1 MFGTDPW
8 WLVVIKAV
16 FCFAFLMVTVL
27 FSIVWERKVV
37 AWMQLRIG
45 PNRHGPWGMLQSL
58 ADGIKLMLKEDVI
71 VKRADKVVY
80 VLAPIVAAVPAFM
93 AIAVIPFG
101 PSGNEVSIFGHRTAM
116 QLTDLPIA
124 MLYIL
129 AVASVGIYG
138 IVLAGWSSGSTY
150 PLLGGLRSC
159 AQMISYEIA
168 MGAAFASVFLYSG
181 SMSTSKIVEAQHDR
195 WFIILLPVSFII
207 YIVTMVGETNRAPFD
222 MPESEGDLVG
232 GFNTE
237 YSSIKFAMFMLAEYV
252 NMVTVSAVST
262 TLFLGGWRAPWP
274 ISTFWEGANHGW
286 WPMLWFVVKVQLLL
300 FFFIW
305 LRGTLPR
312 VRYDQL
318 MKLGWK
324 ILIPVSVVWLMLVAT
339 VRALRNDGYDF
350 NSLLLSVAGAV
361 IAILLISF
369 VVDIFRDRSAKGAGA
384 EPAPEPGP
392 AFDPMAGGFP
402 VPPLPGQ
409 TLPPVPRRRPRHE
422 RELVVSG
429 GRILRVTAV
438 RWAQVR
444 VTERRLTVPESSEP
458 SGEKFQNPV
467 AGFGVTFKA
476 MFKKRLTEQY
486 PEQQKVTAPRFH
498 GRHQLNRHPDGLEK
512 CVGCELCA
520 WACPAD
526 AIYVEGADNTDE
538 ERYSPGERYGRVYQI
553 NYARCILCGLCIEA
567 CPTRALTMTNE
578 FELANTTRESL
589 IYTKSELLAGLEEG
603 MVDTPHAIFPGM
615 DEQDYYRGLVTEVA
629 PGTERQ
635 VAVSKGEKP
644 SDGDN
649 ENNGAAQE
657 VDA

>member
-1 MFGTDPW
+1 MSRYLAAEDLSMFGADPW

-58 ADGIKLMLKEDVI
+58 ADGVKLMLKEDVI
-71 VKRADKVVY
+71 VQRADKVVY
-80 VLAPIVAAVPAFM
+80 VLAPIVAAIPAFM

-101 PSGNEVSIFGHRTAM
+101 PSGNEISIFGHRTAM

-181 SMSTSKIVEAQHDR
+181 SMSTSAIVEAQQDR
-195 WFIILLPVSFII
+195 WYIILLPVSFII
-207 YIVTMVGETNRAPFD
+207 YVITMVGETNRAPFD

-237 YSSIKFAMFMLAEYV
+237 YSSIKFALFMLAEYV
-252 NMVTVSAVST
+252 NMVTVSAVTT

-286 WPMLWFVVKVQLLL
+286 WPLLWFVIKVQLLL

-324 ILIPVSVVWLMLVAT
+324 VLIPVSVVWLMLVAT
-339 VRALRNDGYDF
+339 MRTLRNENYGFADIALYIGGGVLAL
-350 NSLLLSVAGAV
+350 LLLSFVAEM
-361 IAILLISF
+361 
-369 VVDIFRDRSAKGAGA
+369 FREKSKAAA
-384 EPAPEPGP
+384 EPAEQP
-392 AFDPMAGGFP
+392 AGFDPMAGGFP

-409 TLPPVPRRRPRHE
+409 ELPPVPRRRSRQE
-422 RELVVSG
+422 RELIVSG
-429 GRILRVTAV
+429 G
-438 RWAQVR
+438 
-444 VTERRLTVPESSEP
+444 
-458 SGEKFQNPV
+458 
-467 AGFGVTFKA
+467 
-476 MFKKRLTEQY
+476 
-486 PEQQKVTAPRFH
+486 
-498 GRHQLNRHPDGLEK
+498 
-512 CVGCELCA
+512 
-520 WACPAD
+520 
-526 AIYVEGADNTDE
+526 TD
-538 ERYSPGERYGRVYQI
+538 
-553 NYARCILCGLCIEA
+553 
-567 CPTRALTMTNE
+567 T
-578 FELANTTRESL
+578 
-589 IYTKSELLAGLEEG
+589 
-603 MVDTPHAIFPGM
+603 H
-615 DEQDYYRGLVTEVA
+615 
-629 PGTERQ
+629 
-635 VAVSKGEKP
+635 
-644 SDGDN
+644 SDGPLTGSTDGK
-649 ENNGAAQE
+649 EASDG
-657 VDA
+657 

>member
-1 MFGTDPW
+1 MTALAQVAEAQRSVLAAEDLSMFGTDPW
-8 WLVVIKAV
+8 WLVAIKAV
-16 FCFAFLMVTVL
+16 FCFAFLMITVL

-58 ADGIKLMLKEDVI
+58 ADGIKLMLKEDLI

-80 VLAPIVAAVPAFM
+80 VLAPIVAAIPAFM

-101 PSGNEVSIFGHRTAM
+101 PSNNEVSIFGQRTAM

-181 SMSTSKIVEAQHDR
+181 SMSTSAIVEAQADR
-195 WFIILLPVSFII
+195 WYIILLPVSFII
-207 YIVTMVGETNRAPFD
+207 YVVTMVGETNRAPFD

-252 NMVTVSAVST
+252 NMVTVSAVSV
-262 TLFLGGWRAPWP
+262 TLFLGGWRAPYP

-286 WPMLWFVVKVQLLL
+286 WPMLWFVIKVQLLL

-324 ILIPVSVVWLMLVAT
+324 VLIPVSVVWLMLVAT
-339 VRALRNDGYDF
+339 VRALRNENYDF
-350 NSLLLSVAGAV
+350 QQIVLYVGGAV
-361 IAILLISF
+361 IAVLLLSF
-369 VVDIFRDRSAKGAGA
+369 VADMFRNKKEQEAEAAKG
-384 EPAPEPGP
+384 EPP

-409 TLPPVPRRRPRHE
+409 ELPPVPRRRPRRE
-422 RELVVSG
+422 RELIVSG
-429 GRILRVTAV
+429 G
-438 RWAQVR
+438 
-444 VTERRLTVPESSEP
+444 
-458 SGEKFQNPV
+458 
-467 AGFGVTFKA
+467 
-476 MFKKRLTEQY
+476 
-486 PEQQKVTAPRFH
+486 
-498 GRHQLNRHPDGLEK
+498 PDTQGD
-512 CVGCELCA
+512 G
-520 WACPAD
+520 
-526 AIYVEGADNTDE
+526 
-538 ERYSPGERYGRVYQI
+538 S
-553 NYARCILCGLCIEA
+553 
-567 CPTRALTMTNE
+567 
-578 FELANTTRESL
+578 
-589 IYTKSELLAGLEEG
+589 
-603 MVDTPHAIFPGM
+603 
-615 DEQDYYRGLVTEVA
+615 
-629 PGTERQ
+629 
-635 VAVSKGEKP
+635 
-644 SDGDN
+644 SDGKEADD
-649 ENNGAAQE
+649 
-657 VDA
+657 V

>member
-1 MFGTDPW
+1 MTALAQLASAQQTVLAAEDLSMFGRDPW
-8 WLVVIKAV
+8 WLVLLKAV

-27 FSIVWERKVV
+27 VAIVWERKVV

-58 ADGIKLMLKEDVI
+58 ADGIKLMLKEDLV

-80 VLAPIVAAVPAFM
+80 ILAPILAAIPAFM

-101 PSGNEVSIFGHRTAM
+101 PAGNEVSIFGHRTTM

-124 MLYIL
+124 ILYIL

-150 PLLGGLRSC
+150 PLLGGLRSA

-181 SMSTSKIVEAQHDR
+181 SMSTSAIVEAQSDR
-195 WFIILLPVSFII
+195 WYIVLLPVSFII
-207 YIVTMVGETNRAPFD
+207 YMITMVGETNRAPFD

-252 NMVTVSAVST
+252 NMVTVSAVSA

-324 ILIPVSVVWLMLVAT
+324 VLIPVSVVWLMLVAT
-339 VRALRNDGYDF
+339 VRALRNENYNF
-350 NSLLLSVAGAV
+350 QSILLYVAGAV
-361 IAILLISF
+361 IAILLLSF
-369 VVDIFRDRSAKGAGA
+369 IVDMFRNKQEKDALAR
-384 EPAPEPGP
+384 EPEPP
-392 AFDPMAGGFP
+392 AFDPMAGGYP

-409 TLPPVPRRRPRHE
+409 TLPPVPRRRPRRE

-429 GRILRVTAV
+429 GVN
-438 RWAQVR
+438 
-444 VTERRLTVPESSEP
+444 TES
-458 SGEKFQNPV
+458 
-467 AGFGVTFKA
+467 
-476 MFKKRLTEQY
+476 
-486 PEQQKVTAPRFH
+486 
-498 GRHQLNRHPDGLEK
+498 D
-512 CVGCELCA
+512 
-520 WACPAD
+520 
-526 AIYVEGADNTDE
+526 
-538 ERYSPGERYGRVYQI
+538 
-553 NYARCILCGLCIEA
+553 
-567 CPTRALTMTNE
+567 
-578 FELANTTRESL
+578 
-589 IYTKSELLAGLEEG
+589 
-603 MVDTPHAIFPGM
+603 
-615 DEQDYYRGLVTEVA
+615 
-629 PGTERQ
+629 GTE
-635 VAVSKGEKP
+635 
-644 SDGDN
+644 SDGKEDD
-649 ENNGAAQE
+649 G
-657 VDA
+657 V

>member
-1 MFGTDPW
+1 MNTVQLAAEDLSLFGRDVW

-58 ADGIKLMLKEDVI
+58 ADGVKLMLKEDLI

-80 VLAPIVAAVPAFM
+80 VLAPIIAAIPAFM

-101 PSGNEVSIFGHRTAM
+101 PAGDEVSIFGQRTSM

-181 SMSTSKIVEAQHDR
+181 SMSTSAIVDAQQDR
-195 WFIILLPVSFII
+195 WFIVLLPVSFII
-207 YIVTMVGETNRAPFD
+207 YVVTMVGETNRAPFD

-237 YSSIKFAMFMLAEYV
+237 YSSIKFALFMLAEYV
-252 NMVTVSAVST
+252 NMVTVSAVSV
-262 TLFLGGWRAPWP
+262 TLFLGGWRAPYP
-274 ISTFWEGANHGW
+274 ISSFWEGANHGW
-286 WPMLWFVVKVQLLL
+286 WPLLWFVLKVQLLL

-324 ILIPVSVVWLMLVAT
+324 VLIPVSVVWLMMVAT
-339 VRALRNDGYDF
+339 VRALRNEAYEIGDIALYVGGAVVAI
-350 NSLLLSVAGAV
+350 LLLSLVADA
-361 IAILLISF
+361 
-369 VVDIFRDRSAKGAGA
+369 FRDKREKAAAADAAKDA
-384 EPAPEPGP
+384 EP
-392 AFDPMAGGFP
+392 FDPLAGGFP
-402 VPPLPGQ
+402 VPPKPGQ
-409 TLPPVPRRRPRHE
+409 HLAPVPRRRPRSE
-422 RELVVSG
+422 RELIVSG
-429 GRILRVTAV
+429 GA
-438 RWAQVR
+438 
-444 VTERRLTVPESSEP
+444 
-458 SGEKFQNPV
+458 NPDSD
-467 AGFGVTFKA
+467 
-476 MFKKRLTEQY
+476 RE
-486 PEQQKVTAPRFH
+486 
-498 GRHQLNRHPDGLEK
+498 
-512 CVGCELCA
+512 
-520 WACPAD
+520 
-526 AIYVEGADNTDE
+526 EGAE
-538 ERYSPGERYGRVYQI
+538 HV
-553 NYARCILCGLCIEA
+553 
-567 CPTRALTMTNE
+567 
-578 FELANTTRESL
+578 
-589 IYTKSELLAGLEEG
+589 
-603 MVDTPHAIFPGM
+603 
-615 DEQDYYRGLVTEVA
+615 
-629 PGTERQ
+629 
-635 VAVSKGEKP
+635 
-644 SDGDN
+644 
-649 ENNGAAQE
+649 
-657 VDA
+657 

>member
-1 MFGTDPW
+1 MSPYLAAEDLSMFGRDPW
-8 WLVVIKAV
+8 WLVVVKAV

-58 ADGIKLMLKEDVI
+58 ADGVKLMLKEDII

-80 VLAPIVAAVPAFM
+80 VLAPIVAAIPAFM

-101 PSGNEVSIFGHRTAM
+101 PADNEISIFGTRTTM

-129 AVASVGIYG
+129 AIASVGIYG

-181 SMSTSKIVEAQHDR
+181 SMSTSTIVEQQHDR
-195 WFIILLPVSFII
+195 WYILLLPVSFIL

-274 ISTFWEGANHGW
+274 ISGFWEGANHGW
-286 WPMLWFVVKVQLLL
+286 WPLLWFVIKVQLLL

-324 ILIPVSVVWLMLVAT
+324 VLIPVSVTWLMLVAT
-339 VRALRNDGYDF
+339 VRALRNENYDF
-350 NSLLLSVAGAV
+350 ADIALYVGGGVLALLLLSFVA
-361 IAILLISF
+361 
-369 VVDIFRDRSAKGAGA
+369 DMFRDKGRAAEQAATQPAG
-384 EPAPEPGP
+384 
-392 AFDPMAGGFP
+392 FDPMAGGFP

-409 TLPPVPRRRPRHE
+409 ELPPVPRRRSHRD
-422 RELVVSG
+422 RELIVSG
-429 GRILRVTAV
+429 GSD
-438 RWAQVR
+438 
-444 VTERRLTVPESSEP
+444 TV
-458 SGEKFQNPV
+458 
-467 AGFGVTFKA
+467 
-476 MFKKRLTEQY
+476 
-486 PEQQKVTAPRFH
+486 
-498 GRHQLNRHPDGLEK
+498 
-512 CVGCELCA
+512 
-520 WACPAD
+520 
-526 AIYVEGADNTDE
+526 
-538 ERYSPGERYGRVYQI
+538 
-553 NYARCILCGLCIEA
+553 
-567 CPTRALTMTNE
+567 
-578 FELANTTRESL
+578 
-589 IYTKSELLAGLEEG
+589 
-603 MVDTPHAIFPGM
+603 
-615 DEQDYYRGLVTEVA
+615 
-629 PGTERQ
+629 
-635 VAVSKGEKP
+635 
-644 SDGDN
+644 SDGPTDGK
-649 ENNGAAQE
+649 EASDG
-657 VDA
+657 

>member
-1 MFGTDPW
+1 
-8 WLVVIKAV
+8 
-16 FCFAFLMVTVL
+16 
-27 FSIVWERKVV
+27 
-37 AWMQLRIG
+37 
-45 PNRHGPWGMLQSL
+45 MLQSL
-58 ADGIKLMLKEDVI
+58 ADGVKLMLKEDVI

-80 VLAPIVAAVPAFM
+80 VLAPIVAAIPAFM

-101 PSGNEVSIFGHRTAM
+101 PSGNEISIFGHRTAM

-181 SMSTSKIVEAQHDR
+181 SMSTSRIVEQQHDR
-195 WFIILLPVSFII
+195 WFILLLPVSFII

-274 ISTFWEGANHGW
+274 ISTFWAGANHGW
-286 WPMLWFVVKVQLLL
+286 WPLLWFVIKVQLLL

-324 ILIPVSVVWLMLVAT
+324 VLIPVSVVWLMLVAT
-339 VRALRNDGYDF
+339 VRVLRNEHYAFSDIALYVAGGVLAL
-350 NSLLLSVAGAV
+350 LLLSFV
-361 IAILLISF
+361 I
-369 VVDIFRDRSAKGAGA
+369 DMFREKAK
-384 EPAPEPGP
+384 EPAQPAEEPA

-409 TLPPVPRRRPRHE
+409 TLPPVPRRRPRRE
-422 RELVVSG
+422 RELIVSG
-429 GRILRVTAV
+429 GSD
-438 RWAQVR
+438 
-444 VTERRLTVPESSEP
+444 TV
-458 SGEKFQNPV
+458 
-467 AGFGVTFKA
+467 
-476 MFKKRLTEQY
+476 
-486 PEQQKVTAPRFH
+486 
-498 GRHQLNRHPDGLEK
+498 
-512 CVGCELCA
+512 
-520 WACPAD
+520 
-526 AIYVEGADNTDE
+526 
-538 ERYSPGERYGRVYQI
+538 
-553 NYARCILCGLCIEA
+553 
-567 CPTRALTMTNE
+567 
-578 FELANTTRESL
+578 
-589 IYTKSELLAGLEEG
+589 
-603 MVDTPHAIFPGM
+603 
-615 DEQDYYRGLVTEVA
+615 
-629 PGTERQ
+629 
-635 VAVSKGEKP
+635 
-644 SDGDN
+644 SDGSTDGK
-649 ENNGAAQE
+649 EASDG
-657 VDA
+657 

>member
-1 MFGTDPW
+1 MSPVLLAAEDLSMFGRDPW
-8 WLVVIKAV
+8 WLVAIKAV
-16 FCFAFLMVTVL
+16 FCFAFVMVTVL

-71 VKRADKVVY
+71 VKRADKAVY
-80 VLAPIVAAVPAFM
+80 VLAPIIAAVPAFM

-101 PSGNEVSIFGHRTAM
+101 PADNQVSIFGQRTTM

-150 PLLGGLRSC
+150 PLLGGLRAC

-181 SMSTSKIVEAQHDR
+181 SMSTSTIVEAQQDR
-195 WFIILLPVSFII
+195 WFIVLLPVSFLI
-207 YIVTMVGETNRAPFD
+207 YIVTMVGETNRAPLD

-237 YSSIKFAMFMLAEYV
+237 YSSIKFAMFMLAEYI
-252 NMVTVSAVST
+252 NMVTVSAVAV
-262 TLFLGGWRAPWP
+262 TLFLGGWRAPYP
-274 ISTFWEGANHGW
+274 VSTFWEGANQGW
-286 WPMLWFVVKVQLLL
+286 WPMLWFIVKVQLLL

-324 ILIPVSVVWLMLVAT
+324 VLIPVSVVWLMLVAT
-339 VRALRNDGYDF
+339 VRTLRNENYAFTDIVLYVGGGLIF
-350 NSLLLSVAGAV
+350 ILLLSV
-361 IAILLISF
+361 I
-369 VVDIFRDRSAKGAGA
+369 VDIFRDRKQKAADA
-384 EPAPEPGP
+384 DREPEP

-409 TLPPVPRRRPRHE
+409 TLPPVPRRRSRQE

-429 GRILRVTAV
+429 GSD
-438 RWAQVR
+438 
-444 VTERRLTVPESSEP
+444 TV
-458 SGEKFQNPV
+458 
-467 AGFGVTFKA
+467 
-476 MFKKRLTEQY
+476 
-486 PEQQKVTAPRFH
+486 
-498 GRHQLNRHPDGLEK
+498 
-512 CVGCELCA
+512 
-520 WACPAD
+520 
-526 AIYVEGADNTDE
+526 
-538 ERYSPGERYGRVYQI
+538 
-553 NYARCILCGLCIEA
+553 
-567 CPTRALTMTNE
+567 
-578 FELANTTRESL
+578 
-589 IYTKSELLAGLEEG
+589 
-603 MVDTPHAIFPGM
+603 
-615 DEQDYYRGLVTEVA
+615 
-629 PGTERQ
+629 
-635 VAVSKGEKP
+635 
-644 SDGDN
+644 SDGKEASD
-649 ENNGAAQE
+649 G
-657 VDA
+657 

>member
-1 MFGTDPW
+1 MTAFAPLAAAPHTVHTVLAAEDLSLFGRDPW
-8 WLVVIKAV
+8 WLVVVKAV

-58 ADGIKLMLKEDVI
+58 ADGIKLMLKEDLI

-101 PSGNEVSIFGHRTAM
+101 PSGNEVSIFGQRTTM

-124 MLYIL
+124 MLYVL
-129 AVASVGIYG
+129 AVASIGIYG

-150 PLLGGLRSC
+150 PLLGGLRSA

-181 SMSTSKIVEAQHDR
+181 SMSTSAIVEAQADR
-195 WFIILLPVSFII
+195 WYIVLLPVSFII
-207 YIVTMVGETNRAPFD
+207 YVITMVGETNRAPFD

-252 NMVTVSAVST
+252 NMVTVSAVAT

-286 WPMLWFVVKVQLLL
+286 WPMLWFVLKVQVSL

-324 ILIPVSVVWLMLVAT
+324 VLIPVSVVWLMLVAT
-339 VRALRNDGYDF
+339 VRALRNENYDF
-350 NSLLLSVAGAV
+350 QSIVLYVGGAVVAILLLSFVA
-361 IAILLISF
+361 
-369 VVDIFRDRSAKGAGA
+369 DIFRDKKERADA
-384 EPAPEPGP
+384 EGEPEAP
-392 AFDPMAGGFP
+392 AFDPMAGGYP

-409 TLPPVPRRRPRHE
+409 TLPPVPRRRPRQE

-429 GRILRVTAV
+429 G
-438 RWAQVR
+438 
-444 VTERRLTVPESSEP
+444 
-458 SGEKFQNPV
+458 
-467 AGFGVTFKA
+467 
-476 MFKKRLTEQY
+476 
-486 PEQQKVTAPRFH
+486 
-498 GRHQLNRHPDGLEK
+498 
-512 CVGCELCA
+512 
-520 WACPAD
+520 
-526 AIYVEGADNTDE
+526 
-538 ERYSPGERYGRVYQI
+538 
-553 NYARCILCGLCIEA
+553 
-567 CPTRALTMTNE
+567 
-578 FELANTTRESL
+578 
-589 IYTKSELLAGLEEG
+589 
-603 MVDTPHAIFPGM
+603 VDTVS
-615 DEQDYYRGLVTEVA
+615 D
-629 PGTERQ
+629 GTE
-635 VAVSKGEKP
+635 
-644 SDGDN
+644 SDGKEADS
-649 ENNGAAQE
+649 
-657 VDA
+657 V